1 MASNTQHRIILL
13 LSVCVMLSTGMK
25 VISLKYCGPPDKTL
39 KWKISPWPVLQ
50 SHQPVNVTVTFTPTV
65 DIFESTLQFEV
76 ILKEDGQVISRGTEG
91 IDCNIVPQICN
102 LAAGET
108 YTLTHHFSAGLRTVP
123 PGLKGTFIAKAELY
137 NQDQDMW
144 FCVKGEAVL

>member
-50 SHQPVNVTVTFTPTV
+50 SRQPANVTVTYTPSV
-65 DIFESTLQFEV
+65 DVFESTVEFEV
-76 ILKEDGQVISRGTEG
+76 IFKEDGQVISRGTQV
-91 IDCNIVPQICN
+91 IDCNKVLICN
-102 LAAGET
+102 LPAGET
-108 YTLTHHFSAGLRTVP
+108 YTVTRHFDRTRSIP
-123 PGLKGTFIAKAELY
+123 FGLKGTFIVKAELY

-144 FCVKGEAVL
+144 FCVKGEVVL